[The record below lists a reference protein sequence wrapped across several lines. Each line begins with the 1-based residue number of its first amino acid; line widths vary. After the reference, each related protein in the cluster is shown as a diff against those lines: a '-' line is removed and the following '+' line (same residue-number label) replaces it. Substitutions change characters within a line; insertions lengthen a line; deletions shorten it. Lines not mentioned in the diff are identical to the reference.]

1 MKAFQIEDA
10 KTRYFK
16 SKEDYL
22 QFRQAWKDFHNSD
35 KLRWYEDVDVTFW
48 DAPATQERVFARKKF
63 TALNSSSYMLYN
75 LLRGY
80 DIARGYS
87 EHSEHG
93 WKACDDAASELI
105 QVARKLKD
113 INADSSW
120 SRKWAREQVEKLLAP
135 FGGTVT
141 HQMLYDL
148 AAEMYKSMTEQ
159 EFPPFEVEELR
170 EIEEPKPEATP
181 KRKLFSWS

>member
-10 KTRYFK
+10 KTRFFT

-22 QFRQAWKDFHNSD
+22 QFRQAWKDFHNSGSHI
-35 KLRWYEDVDVTFW
+35 
-48 DAPATQERVFARKKF
+48 ERGEWTTPHGNVREYK
-63 TALNSSSYMLYN
+63 TPLLNSSSYMLYS

-80 DIARGYS
+80 DITRGYS

-93 WKACDDAASELI
+93 WQACDDAASELI

-113 INADSSW
+113 INSDSSW
-120 SRKWAREQVEKLLAP
+120 SRKWARESVEKLLAP

-159 EFPPFEVEELR
+159 DFPPFEVEEIR
-170 EIEEPKPEATP
+170 EIEEPKPEAKT